1 MMLSETKQRSHLG
14 SGGRKV
20 KSSWFSCRLQL
31 FKTAAL
37 KIWQQTLENT
47 KKSFGW
53 KTKAFLDRISP
64 LRESLEKHEA
74 LDPYFKFLSIFPS
87 LSLSLSE
94 AETTFNQLSNA
105 KSLQNICCN
114 RSSVESLLNCRSFF
128 FGLWDQSATVNL
140 WAFIG
145 ISESWGGGELPW
157 VGIGDLTNFF
167 LFPNFSSSF
176 SFPCSPF
183 LSVFWHPITWEYKE
197 VKERMKKL

>member
-1 MMLSETKQRSHLG
+1 MKDSIYHQKDGSWKWFWKSQKTMAWRMMLSETKQRSHLG

-47 KKSFGW
+47 KKNFGW

-128 FGLWDQSATVNL
+128 FWSLGPKCDRQLVSFHWNIGKLGGRRAAVGWD
-140 WAFIG
+140 
-145 ISESWGGGELPW
+145 WGF
-157 VGIGDLTNFF
+157 NQF
-167 LFPNFSSSF
+167 LSF
-176 SFPCSPF
+176 S
-183 LSVFWHPITWEYKE
+183 
-197 VKERMKKL
+197 